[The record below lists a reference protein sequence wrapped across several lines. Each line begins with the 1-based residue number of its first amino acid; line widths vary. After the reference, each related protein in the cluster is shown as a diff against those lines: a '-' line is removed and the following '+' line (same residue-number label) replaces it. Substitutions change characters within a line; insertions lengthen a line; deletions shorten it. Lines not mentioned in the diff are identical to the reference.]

1 MGAGGQVRRQR
12 GMLLAMLAF
21 LRENK
26 RYWVPP
32 ILVFLAV
39 LAYLAW
45 RASQTPDSP
54 FEYLPY

>member
-1 MGAGGQVRRQR
+1 
-12 GMLLAMLAF
+12 MLLAMLAF